1 MQYGNFFNQLTKRQ
15 IKYSTQVKS
24 PSPTWS
30 PCSDLISEPKTALP
44 SEIRDILK
52 KEVRKGEQADI
63 EEVINLVTRILVRRL
78 NSKLCYKRRE
88 PWLKILDQNSNLHAG
103 IVGM

>member
-1 MQYGNFFNQLTKRQ
+1 MGIFFNQLTKRHLE
-15 IKYSTQVKS
+15 SVKAH
-24 PSPTWS
+24 TWS
-30 PCSDLISEPKTALP
+30 PCSDLIYERKIALP
-44 SEIRDILK
+44 SEIRDILE

-78 NSKLCYKRRE
+78 NSKLCYKCRE
-88 PWLKILDQNSNLHAG
+88 ARVKILEQNSNLHAG